1 MSNESTPRTF
11 VKPTKK
17 KFSEMTDEELAEW
30 ASAVVEAVAK
40 ANGVE
45 LSGEHGE
52 PTAIGENG
60 STTGETTND

>member
-30 ASAVVEAVAK
+30 ASGVYDAFVAAHEAELAK
-40 ANGVE
+40 EDRGR
-45 LSGEHGE
+45 S
-52 PTAIGENG
+52 AIGENG
-60 STTGETTND
+60 STTGEMNDD